1 MIRSMTGFGE
11 SSTQTSDGAHYF
23 LEIRS
28 LNGRYFKATIR
39 LPEEFQ
45 GLEAE
50 IDAELRRRLTRGS
63 VTVSASCTEASASAA
78 YRINH
83 LALEAYIGQLK
94 QTPQVAAGEVK
105 IDIAPLLSLPGVLQP
120 PANEEDR
127 HERAR
132 AAFLGLLE
140 KACRNLLA
148 MRERE
153 GAALLEDLLGQRDLI
168 LDRLKIVRDRAPQV
182 TVEYENRL
190 RSRIQTMLKEA
201 DVKVDAVDVI
211 REIAV
216 YAERSDVAEEVT
228 RLAGHMD
235 QYTQLLT
242 GSAGGVGGGG
252 AGGGG
257 SGVGGDKPV
266 GRTLDF
272 LAQEMLR
279 EANTMAS
286 KSSDTTL
293 SRAVVEI
300 KGAIDRIKE
309 QVQNIE

>member
-1 MIRSMTGFGE
+1 MTGFGE
-11 SSTQTSDGAHYF
+11 AASHTPDGAHYF

-28 LNGRYFKATIR
+28 LNNRYFKATIR

-50 IDAELRRRLTRGS
+50 IESDLRRRLTRGS
-63 VTVSASCTEASASAA
+63 VTLTATCSEASGAAAHTINHEALAA
-78 YRINH
+78 YI
-83 LALEAYIGQLK
+83 EQLRR
-94 QTPQVAAGEVK
+94 TPQIASGEVK
-105 IDIAPLLSLPGVLQP
+105 IDVAPLLALPGVLQP
-120 PANEEDR
+120 PANEEAR
-127 HERAR
+127 LERAR
-132 AAFLGLLE
+132 TAFGALLE
-140 KACRNLLA
+140 KACANLHA
-148 MRERE
+148 MRAKE
-153 GAALLEDLLGQRDLI
+153 GAALLEDLIAQRDLI
-168 LDRLKIVRDRAPQV
+168 LDRLAVVRERSPQV
-182 TVEYENRL
+182 LQDYEVRL
-190 RSRIQTMLKEA
+190 RSRIELMLKDAEM
-201 DVKVDAVDVI
+201 KVDSVDVI

-216 YAERSDVAEEVT
+216 YAERSDISEEIT
-228 RLAGHMD
+228 RLTGHME

-242 GSAGGVGGGG
+242 SNGG
-252 AGGGG
+252 
-257 SGVGGDKPV
+257 KPV

>member
-11 SSTQTSDGAHYF
+11 AASHGSDGAHYF

-28 LNGRYFKATIR
+28 LNNRYFKATIR
-39 LPEEFQ
+39 LPDEFQ

-50 IDAELRRRLTRGS
+50 IESDLRRRLTRGS
-63 VTVSASCTEASASAA
+63 VTLTGTCSEASGAA
-78 YRINH
+78 AHTINH
-83 LALEAYIGQLK
+83 EALAGYIEQLRK
-94 QTPQVAAGEVK
+94 TPQIASGEVK
-105 IDIAPLLSLPGVLQP
+105 IDVAPLLTLPGVLQP
-120 PANEEDR
+120 PANEEAR
-127 HERAR
+127 LEKAR
-132 AAFLGLLE
+132 AAFGALLE
-140 KACRNLLA
+140 KACANLHA
-148 MRERE
+148 MRAKE
-153 GAALLEDLLGQRDLI
+153 GAALLEDLLAQRDLI
-168 LDRLKIVRDRAPQV
+168 LDRMSVVRDRSPQV
-182 TVEYENRL
+182 LQDYELRL
-190 RSRIQTMLKEA
+190 RNRIEMMLRDAEL
-201 DVKVDAVDVI
+201 KVDTVDVI

-216 YAERSDVAEEVT
+216 YAERSDISEEIT
-228 RLAGHMD
+228 RLTGHME

-242 GSAGGVGGGG
+242 QNAG
-252 AGGGG
+252 
-257 SGVGGDKPV
+257 KPV